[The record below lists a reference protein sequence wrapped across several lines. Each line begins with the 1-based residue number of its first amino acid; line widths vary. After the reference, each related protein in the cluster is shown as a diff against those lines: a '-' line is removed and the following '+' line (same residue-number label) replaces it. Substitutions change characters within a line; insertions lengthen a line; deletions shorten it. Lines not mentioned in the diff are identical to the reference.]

1 MAKLTLADLKKLR
14 EEKVAAFAQ
23 RQMEN
28 KDTQLIVGMG
38 TCGIAAGAKE
48 TFNVFVEELDKA
60 GLQNVAVR
68 QTGCMGL
75 CHSEP
80 TVEVVVPGMPTV
92 VYGNGLLR
100 LLREGPGRQGPARR
114 DVLRHGEA
122 RGREGDR
129 GRARRQ
135 GPPGR
140 SACCTTRA
148 RASWRRARRL
158 EDMTSTR
165 SSSASCCATAA

>member
-1 MAKLTLADLKKLR
+1 MAKLTLAELKKLR
-14 EEKVAAFAQ
+14 EAKVAALNP
-23 RQMEN
+23 RHMEN

-80 TVEVVVPGMPTV
+80 TVEVVVPGMPTI
-92 VYGNGLLR
+92 VYGKVDADTARKIVNQHIGRKLLVNDHIYDK
-100 LLREGPGRQGPARR
+100 PAADIVGR
-114 DVLRHGEA
+114 
-122 RGREGDR
+122 
-129 GRARRQ
+129 
-135 GPPGR
+135 
-140 SACCTTRA
+140 
-148 RASWRRARRL
+148 
-158 EDMTSTR
+158 
-165 SSSASCCATAA
+165 